1 MIFSW
6 CKFYAHFNTLLKPLS
21 SFRMQLLLAM
31 LMWYDGICVDPL
43 LRIHTLITHTLL
55 NMFIQMIEK
64 VEEPNFSPH
73 IYEKGGAK
81 NTITWILKNNYN
93 TIGIMTF
100 VETHFNSFYD
110 T

>member
-1 MIFSW
+1 MMELSVDT
-6 CKFYAHFNTLLKPLS
+6 NLL
-21 SFRMQLLLAM
+21 
-31 LMWYDGICVDPL
+31 
-43 LRIHTLITHTLL
+43 IHTHMQTHTLL

-64 VEEPNFSPH
+64 VEEPNYNPH